1 MGARID
7 WELLPLSEPVKGYI
21 NETCDWT
28 MPLIAG
34 DDYELCFTVSPE
46 KAVLLKMPF
55 TKIGV
60 IEALPQIR
68 LYKSGQLQSLTSKG
82 YEHFS

>member
-1 MGARID
+1 
-7 WELLPLSEPVKGYI
+7 
-21 NETCDWT
+21 
-28 MPLIAG
+28 LIAG

-46 KAVLLKMPF
+46 KVKLLTILC

-60 IEALPQIR
+60 IEALSGLR